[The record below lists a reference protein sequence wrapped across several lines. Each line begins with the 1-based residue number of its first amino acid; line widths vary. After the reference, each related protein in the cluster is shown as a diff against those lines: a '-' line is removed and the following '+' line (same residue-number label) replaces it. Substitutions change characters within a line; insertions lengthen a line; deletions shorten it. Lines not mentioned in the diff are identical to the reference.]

1 MSLEFRSSTRPN
13 SVAGSKRDRFSY
25 MSDTRATPEDVKRLA
40 SLARIEVPEGDLVR
54 FASEFDSILAY
65 VGKLDE
71 LTLPES
77 GKRVP
82 ALRNVFRE
90 DGEPNVPGT
99 WTKKLADQFP
109 ERDGDSLSVKQIISH
124 D

>member
-1 MSLEFRSSTRPN
+1 M
-13 SVAGSKRDRFSY
+13 K
-25 MSDTRATPEDVKRLA
+25 ATPEDVQRLA
-40 SLARIEVPEGDLVR
+40 VLARIDVAEDELAR

-77 GKRVP
+77 D
-82 ALRNVFRE
+82 RNVSSVRNVLRE
-90 DGEPNVPGT
+90 DAGAYEPVT
-99 WTKKLADQFP
+99 WTERIVAQFP
-109 ERDGDSLSVKQIISH
+109 EKEGNSLSVKKIISH